1 MDSRR
6 FEGGAKRRGGG
17 GVGGVGE
24 PVREQQSCWAEGRTG
39 DLWRPPKER
48 LAPGHYLG
56 GSGGEAELL
65 TLGAARSTRS
75 QDLTLGGR
83 RDELRFLPDPVA
95 GSLGKV

>member
-1 MDSRR
+1 M
-6 FEGGAKRRGGG
+6 
-17 GVGGVGE
+17 GGVGE
-24 PVREQQSCWAEGRTG
+24 PVREQQNCWVEGRTS
-39 DLWRPPKER
+39 DLWRSPKER
-48 LAPGHYLG
+48 LAHGHYLG

-65 TLGAARSTRS
+65 TLGGRDGHAMGTRS